1 MIKQKLPQTE
11 DQGYCMEVQTEDPE
25 IVKVRVHASTEFEG
39 SSIILFVQTRQV
51 AKNIQSG
58 SLTNGEFS
66 FTLSKKDLGDG
77 ISTIT
82 IFNAERKPVCE
93 RLIFKRPGE
102 KISIQATTDQ
112 QVYDMRTPVSIN
124 ILTRVNGQAVAG
136 NCSASVMMIDALQKI
151 PERDIVSYL
160 YLSSDLKGN
169 IESPAFYFEHVDP
182 GTDSALDN
190 LLLTQGWRRINW
202 DDIWKNKKP
211 SFEFVPELEGQ
222 VATGIII
229 NKRTGSA
236 VVGADAFMSMPGEE
250 KALSI
255 TTSDGNGIVRYSF
268 LRNIYKNNVVV
279 MQPALKKDSDNRID
293 ILNAWS
299 DKYSAIPIRSFSLS
313 KMEQK
318 ELLNRSINNQIE
330 NTFAVEKKHLYPG
343 ISPDSSSFYG
353 RPDKVYFLDQYVRYA
368 TMEEVLREFVYDVRV
383 RRDADKFNLRV
394 KNGHTDLYYEGIPLM
409 LIDGIPVDA
418 SAIVGLDP
426 SQIKK
431 IEVIAHRYYMG
442 SYVFEGIINVKSYS
456 GEIGAT
462 QIDPNATVLEYES
475 VQSPR
480 EFYSPSYDNE
490 NARQSRLP
498 DYRNVLYW
506 SPWIVTGTEGK
517 SHFSFFTSDVPGK
530 FVVCVQGIT
539 RDGVSGSTITSFEVR
554 NTQ

>member
-1 MIKQKLPQTE
+1 
-11 DQGYCMEVQTEDPE
+11 
-25 IVKVRVHASTEFEG
+25 
-39 SSIILFVQTRQV
+39 
-51 AKNIQSG
+51 
-58 SLTNGEFS
+58 
-66 FTLSKKDLGDG
+66 
-77 ISTIT
+77 
-82 IFNAERKPVCE
+82 
-93 RLIFKRPGE
+93 
-102 KISIQATTDQ
+102 
-112 QVYDMRTPVSIN
+112 VYDMRSPVN
-124 ILTRVNGQAVAG
+124 IDLITRINGQAVAG

-169 IESPAFYFEHVDP
+169 IESPAYYFEHVDP

-190 LLLTQGWRRINW
+190 LLLTQGWRKFNW

-222 VATGIII
+222 VATGIMI
-229 NKRTGSA
+229 NKRSGSVA
-236 VVGADAFMSMPGEE
+236 VGADAFVSMPGEE
-250 KALSI
+250 KAFSI
-255 TTSDGNGIVRYSF
+255 TTSDGNGLIRYSF

-279 MQPALKKDSDNRID
+279 MQAALKKDSDNRID

-299 DKYSAIPIRSFSLS
+299 DKYSTIPVQSFSLS
-313 KMEQK
+313 KTEQR

-330 NTFAVEKKHLYPG
+330 NTFAVEKKHIYPV

-353 RPDKVYFLDQYVRYA
+353 RPDKVYFLDQYVRYS

-394 KNGHTDLYYEGIPLM
+394 KNGHTDLYYDGIPLM

-426 SQIKK
+426 LQIKK
-431 IEVIAHRYYMG
+431 IEVIAHRYFMG
-442 SYVFEGIINVKSYS
+442 SYVFDGIINVKSYS

-475 VQSPR
+475 VQMPR
-480 EFYSPSYDNE
+480 EFYSPSYDDE

-506 SPWIVTGTEGK
+506 SPQIVTGTEGK
-517 SHFSFFTSDVPGK
+517 SRFIFFTSDVPGK
-530 FVVCVQGIT
+530 FVVCIQGIT
-539 RDGVSGSTITSFEVR
+539 RDGVPGSTVTFFEVR
-554 NTQ
+554 NTGYR